1 MSEPRTMVLV
11 GASGLVGTRVLE
23 EALGRADLRVVALGR
38 RAFPL
43 PMGGRSQL
51 VVCEPSRW
59 GEAIADIAP
68 DTLACAVGTTW
79 QKAGESEEE
88 FRAVDQ
94 ELVLASARAAREAE
108 VPQWIAVSAAGAN
121 RHLRDD
127 IYLQVKGEVED
138 ALIKMKFRRLD
149 IMRPGLLRGPRGN
162 DRGLGERIGIVASPV
177 IDLLRQGGLSQ
188 NRSIRA
194 RDVARGILQLARE
207 KAAGRFIHD
216 NEAIHRAARRL
227 PPLDDQ
233 DS

>member
-1 MSEPRTMVLV
+1 MVLV

-23 EALGRADLRVVALGR
+23 EALGRTDLRVVALGR

-51 VVCEPSRW
+51 VVCEPARW

-94 ELVLASARAAREAE
+94 ELVLATARAARDAE

-127 IYLQVKGEVED
+127 LYLQVKGEVEE

-149 IMRPGLLRGPRGN
+149 ILRPGLLRGPRGS
-162 DRGLGERIGIVASPV
+162 DEHGPGREHSRGER
-177 IDLLRQGGLSQ
+177 RQRRHLGSSGG
-188 NRSIRA
+188 R
-194 RDVARGILQLARE
+194 VP
-207 KAAGRFIHD
+207 AGR
-216 NEAIHRAARRL
+216 AG
-227 PPLDDQ
+227 P
-233 DS
+233 